1 MELRQV
7 RYFEAVARH
16 LHFTRA
22 AEEMLVAQPA
32 LSLQVRQLEKELG
45 VPLFERTTRRVRL
58 TTAGEVLLP
67 CARRIIAETDGARA
81 RLRDLTQLDIG
92 RVIIGAQQSLNASGA
107 LPAVL
112 IDFHRLYPGVDIVV
126 REESAEASLALLADG
141 QLDLSLVMLDDMVQ
155 QRPDELVAE
164 HLLDE
169 DVVFVVGAAHRLA
182 GTRVRL
188 SDLIAEPFIAFNE
201 GAGLRRMLVRAC
213 ADAGFQ
219 PRIAYESG
227 ALGSIRAMASAGLG
241 VALLPLPSVTVPGP
255 RVAVLETDQSI
266 HRTISLVRATG
277 RYHSSAAKALATL
290 VRERLG
296 TAARAPRS

>member
-67 CARRIIAETDGARA
+67 CARRIIAEADGARA
-81 RLRDLTQLDIG
+81 RLRDLTQLDTG

-112 IDFHRLYPGVDIVV
+112 IDFHRLYPGVDVVV

-141 QLDLSLVMLDDMVQ
+141 LLDLSLVMLDDTVE
-155 QRPDELVAE
+155 RPGELVAE
-164 HLLDE
+164 NLLDE
-169 DVVFVVGAAHRLA
+169 DVVFVVSVGHRLA
-182 GTRVRL
+182 GTNVRL

-213 ADAGFQ
+213 VDAGFQ

-241 VALLPLPSVTVPGP
+241 VAVLPLPSVHVAGP
-255 RVAVLETDQSI
+255 HVAILETDHSLR
-266 HRTISLVRATG
+266 RTISLVRAAG
-277 RYHSSAAKALATL
+277 RYQSSAAQALATL
-290 VRERLG
+290 LRQRLG
-296 TAARAPRS
+296 ATA